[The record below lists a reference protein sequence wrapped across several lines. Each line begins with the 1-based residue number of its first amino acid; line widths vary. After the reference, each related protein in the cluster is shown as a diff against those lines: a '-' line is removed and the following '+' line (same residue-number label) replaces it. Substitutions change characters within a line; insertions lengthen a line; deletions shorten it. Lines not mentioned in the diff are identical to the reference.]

1 MGECNQRQERRKR
14 HENAETEL
22 QSPLRRGSPDAA
34 TSMAA
39 PEFRLHVP
47 PAQGTHDAMLWTAN
61 LSNKWRCAT
70 RFRHCVQNVTPGAT
84 H

>member
-39 PEFRLHVP
+39 PEFCLHSHP
-47 PAQGTHDAMLWTAN
+47 PKARDAMDRELVQQMALCISSLEQRLGT
-61 LSNKWRCAT
+61 ST
-70 RFRHCVQNVTPGAT
+70 RT
-84 H
+84 